1 MNIRNLIHSLQLD
14 EVNQTWP
21 PDMIPGHIQRILV
34 DQEMVQNVQ
43 EMSRRSRKCVMGLW
57 TFVWRSMKCV
67 NRYRKWLQSSG
78 VVWAKP
84 IPTGSHVVAT
94 TTLVAIDQIN
104 CVSSTSRGPREVQNC
119 GWWLQKLTWGLA
131 SWGEV
136 LYANSMEAKIH
147 FDEKIFATRGAAH
160 TICTVNGDQGCGSHN
175 VATSWDWGG
184 VGGGDGGILI
194 IQPVNCRPEP
204 WLNLSLHSR

>member
-34 DQEMVQNVQ
+34 DQEMVQNVH

-78 VVWAKP
+78 IVWAKL
-84 IPTGSHVVAT
+84 S
-94 TTLVAIDQIN
+94 
-104 CVSSTSRGPREVQNC
+104 
-119 GWWLQKLTWGLA
+119 
-131 SWGEV
+131 
-136 LYANSMEAKIH
+136 
-147 FDEKIFATRGAAH
+147 IFPDNYGNFNPCLH
-160 TICTVNGDQGCGSHN
+160 MFPGGIF
-175 VATSWDWGG
+175 WGG
-184 VGGGDGGILI
+184 KVFPDVIFSI
-194 IQPVNCRPEP
+194 NRIRNSWPYAI
-204 WLNLSLHSR
+204 WINLLGFIDPQNQVFWYIHQNTALCWNSHPYKTLKWMYVKTRLTRHF

>member
-43 EMSRRSRKCVMGLW
+43 EMLRRSRKCVMGLW

-94 TTLVAIDQIN
+94 TTLVSIQLAN
-104 CVSSTSRGPREVQNC
+104 CVCGSRGLKRSKTMLNGSQNALRMRIQFRDPFNIVLLLFSPR
-119 GWWLQKLTWGLA
+119 K
-131 SWGEV
+131 
-136 LYANSMEAKIH
+136 
-147 FDEKIFATRGAAH
+147 
-160 TICTVNGDQGCGSHN
+160 
-175 VATSWDWGG
+175 GG
-184 VGGGDGGILI
+184 K
-194 IQPVNCRPEP
+194 RK
-204 WLNLSLHSR
+204 

>member
-1 MNIRNLIHSLQLD
+1 MLFKHIKSKEKVSTIIGSWIMNIRNLIHSLQLD

-94 TTLVAIDQIN
+94 TTLVAIDRTN
-104 CVSSTSRGPREVQNC
+104 CVCCTSRPLARYQEVQNNVEWIPKRFAHAHSVSGAIDHSFAPREGLVRCSTHNLC
-119 GWWLQKLTWGLA
+119 GQW
-131 SWGEV
+131 
-136 LYANSMEAKIH
+136 
-147 FDEKIFATRGAAH
+147 
-160 TICTVNGDQGCGSHN
+160 
-175 VATSWDWGG
+175 
-184 VGGGDGGILI
+184 
-194 IQPVNCRPEP
+194 RPRL
-204 WLNLSLHSR
+204 W